1 MNKQLKGRMGED
13 RAAGFLEKKGY
24 TILKRNYRCREGE
37 IDVIA
42 KKKGEL
48 IFIEVKNWDALQA
61 ASLEYSID
69 YQKRRRILRTSKY
82 FLFKNPNWQNHR
94 VRFDVILVQKNLTQL
109 NHIENA
115 FNGV

>member
-1 MNKQLKGRMGED
+1 MRQGEFYEQKAKRFLKIC
-13 RAAGFLEKKGY
+13 GY
-24 TILKRNYRCREGE
+24 KILQCNFRTRLGE
-37 IDVIA
+37 IDIIA

-61 ASLEYSID
+61 ASLEYSIN

-94 VRFDVILVQKNLTQL
+94 VRFDVILVQKNLAQL